1 MGDDLGGDLG
11 DDLDLGGDEGAP
23 ADAGA
28 ADDVLLATPGR
39 REDRHEGAP
48 YEPVKHKKSAGSA
61 ATHSQGA
68 MKRELKRMV
77 RGPEAGTTPRT
88 KFPGKVGI
96 PDMKALVGLEE
107 NLKPTYTKDE
117 HTLFENTNK
126 VRMLVEQMESK
137 EVDKDEA

>member
-1 MGDDLGGDLG
+1 
-11 DDLDLGGDEGAP
+11 
-23 ADAGA
+23 
-28 ADDVLLATPGR
+28 
-39 REDRHEGAP
+39 
-48 YEPVKHKKSAGSA
+48 
-61 ATHSQGA
+61 